1 MVADA
6 DTSATNR
13 CAHFE
18 PIREGRNHY
27 FLSSCVRHDLH
38 GKSGSN
44 DWHVFMIFWEGKEEL
59 AKILGE

>member
-1 MVADA
+1 MQ
-6 DTSATNR
+6 
-13 CAHFE
+13 
-18 PIREGRNHY
+18 IRAPPTGLPTLSLFGRGEIII
-27 FLSSCVRHDLH
+27 FCRRACVMICM